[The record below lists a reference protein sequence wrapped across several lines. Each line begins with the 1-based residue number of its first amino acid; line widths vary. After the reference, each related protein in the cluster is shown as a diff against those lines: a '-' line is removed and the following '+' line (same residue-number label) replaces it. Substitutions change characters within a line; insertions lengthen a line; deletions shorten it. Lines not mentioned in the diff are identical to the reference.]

1 MRAMNENIGILHFV
15 GIGGIGM
22 SGIAEILLSLGY
34 QVQGSDLSENANVT
48 RLREKGVQVFIGH
61 EGKHV
66 EGVSAV
72 VISSAV
78 PADNAEIMAA
88 RQMSIPVVRRAE
100 MLAELMRL
108 KSAIAVGGTH
118 GKTTT
123 TAMIGRMLEIAGLDP
138 TVINGG
144 IVNAYGSNTRLGQ
157 SDLMVVEA
165 DESDGTFTRLPASV
179 TVVTNIDPE
188 HMDHYG
194 SFDGVR
200 DAYRCFVQ
208 NIPFYGYAVLCADHP
223 EVQALAARI
232 SDRRVVTYGFSP
244 QADICAKNVRM
255 SPEGAR
261 FDVSFAPWLFD
272 DGQARAM
279 ANLSM
284 PMLGQH
290 NVQNALAALAVA
302 QQSGIDE
309 ATMRKGLS
317 EFSGVKRRFTP
328 TGLVGGVQVIDDYA
342 HHPVEIA
349 TVLKTAR
356 VVAENN
362 HGRVVAVMQPH
373 RYSRLSELFED
384 FCTCFNDAETVI
396 LAPVYAAGETPVDG
410 ADHYALAEKMRAYG
424 HRRVMVIERDEELA
438 PLLAPMVQS
447 GDYVVCMGAGD
458 ITRWAYALP
467 DQLEA
472 LLKVQAA

>member
-1 MRAMNENIGILHFV
+1 
-15 GIGGIGM
+15 
-22 SGIAEILLSLGY
+22 
-34 QVQGSDLSENANVT
+34 
-48 RLREKGVQVFIGH
+48 
-61 EGKHV
+61 
-66 EGVSAV
+66 
-72 VISSAV
+72 
-78 PADNAEIMAA
+78 
-88 RQMSIPVVRRAE
+88 
-100 MLAELMRL
+100 
-108 KSAIAVGGTH
+108 
-118 GKTTT
+118 
-123 TAMIGRMLEIAGLDP
+123 
-138 TVINGG
+138 
-144 IVNAYGSNTRLGQ
+144 
-157 SDLMVVEA
+157 
-165 DESDGTFTRLPASV
+165 
-179 TVVTNIDPE
+179 
-188 HMDHYG
+188 
-194 SFDGVR
+194 
-200 DAYRCFVQ
+200 
-208 NIPFYGYAVLCADHP
+208 
-223 EVQALAARI
+223 
-232 SDRRVVTYGFSP
+232 
-244 QADICAKNVRM
+244 
-255 SPEGAR
+255 
-261 FDVSFAPWLFD
+261 
-272 DGQARAM
+272 
-279 ANLSM
+279 
-284 PMLGQH
+284 
-290 NVQNALAALAVA
+290 
-302 QQSGIDE
+302 
-309 ATMRKGLS
+309 MRKGLS

-396 LAPVYAAGETPVDG
+396 LAPVYAAGEKPIDG